1 MFLRI
6 VTMHSAEQLILIIED
21 QPDIADILKS
31 YLERGG
37 YRVVVAADGQVGSD
51 LHSRLNP
58 DLVLLDM
65 SIPLMDGWQVLS
77 EIRHRGTT
85 PVIIVTARDDDT
97 DKVAAL
103 RFGADDYVT
112 KPFNPSVI
120 VARVG
125 AVLRRSAQS
134 AQIATI
140 LKIGRV
146 EIDQQQFSIFVINGA
161 DRQRIV
167 CTRTEFKLMQKLARN
182 PTRVYSRAELLATCL
197 PESEASERTVDSH
210 ISKLRKKLEDAG
222 AHGIPLS
229 VRGVGYC
236 AIRSET

>member
-1 MFLRI
+1 
-6 VTMHSAEQLILIIED
+6 MHPTDQLILIVED

-37 YRVVVAADGQVGSD
+37 YRVVVASDGQAANE
-51 LHSRLNP
+51 LHGRTNP

-65 SIPLMDGWQVLS
+65 SLPVLDGWQVLS
-77 EIRHRGTT
+77 EIRHRGMT

-112 KPFNPSVI
+112 KPFNPSEV

-125 AVLRRSAQS
+125 AVLRRSSQPIVRS
-134 AQIATI
+134 VVI
-140 LKIGRV
+140 KIGQV
-146 EIDQQQFSIFVINGA
+146 EIDVQQHAVFVVTESE
-161 DRQRIV
+161 RHRIII
-167 CTRTEFKLMQKLARN
+167 TRTEFKLLEKMARN
-182 PTRVYSRAELLATCL
+182 PTRVFSRTELLATCL
-197 PESEASERTVDSH
+197 PESDASERTVDSH
-210 ISKLRKKLEDAG
+210 VSKLRKKLEDAG
-222 AHGIPLS
+222 APGIPMS

-236 AIRSET
+236 ATRCEP